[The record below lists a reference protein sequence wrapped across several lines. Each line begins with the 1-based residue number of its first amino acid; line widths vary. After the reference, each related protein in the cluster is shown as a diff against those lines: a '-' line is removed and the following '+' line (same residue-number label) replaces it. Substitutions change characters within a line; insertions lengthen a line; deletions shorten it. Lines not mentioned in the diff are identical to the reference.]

1 MSLSEQLVNIAE
13 ANPDLMVLDEAA
25 FMLDHY
31 ESRIEVLELTIKFLL
46 SQCYLDPISAAFVKR
61 ILDK

>member
-13 ANPDLMVLDEAA
+13 ANPNLMVLDEAA

>member
-1 MSLSEQLVNIAE
+1 MSLSEQLANISE
-13 ANPDLMVLDEAA
+13 AHPELMVLDEAA

-46 SQCYLDPISAAFVKR
+46 AHAYLDPISAAFVKR
-61 ILDK
+61 ILEK

>member
-1 MSLSEQLVNIAE
+1 MSLSEQLINIARE
-13 ANPDLMVLDEAA
+13 HPEMDALEDAA
-25 FMLDHY
+25 FALDMH

>member
-13 ANPDLMVLDEAA
+13 ANPNLMVLDEAA

-46 SQCYLDPISAAFVKR
+46 ANSYLDPISAAFVKR